1 MPRSRLLAL
10 FLTLSACTAE
20 PPPPRPQV
28 QTAPLPSMPQPSA
41 AFDVEI
47 AALPVRPAGA
57 ALATAGQ
64 EHALVRQRPALRP
77 AAAMPA
83 GRPETAPTV
92 ALGDPLAARVLAVQ
106 AAYRRWCAGELLP
119 GDGPLLA
126 EAGGVRLPGAIACA
140 PPPLG
145 QPRPL
150 ILESGRFHTGGNQP
164 P

>member
-92 ALGDPLAARVLAVQ
+92 ALGEPLAARVLAVQ

-126 EAGGVRLPGAIACA
+126 EAGGVRLPGAIAC
-140 PPPLG
+140 
-145 QPRPL
+145 
-150 ILESGRFHTGGNQP
+150 QP
-164 P
+164 PVLGLPRRLVPMDG

>member
-1 MPRSRLLAL
+1 M
-10 FLTLSACTAE
+10 
-20 PPPPRPQV
+20 
-28 QTAPLPSMPQPSA
+28 APLPSMPPPSA
-41 AFDVEI
+41 AFDAEI
-47 AALPVRPAGA
+47 AALPARPAGA
-57 ALATAGQ
+57 ALAVASQ

-77 AAAMPA
+77 AAAMPS

-106 AAYRRWCAGELLP
+106 AAYRRWCAGDQLP

-150 ILESGRFHTGGNQP
+150 ILESRRFRTGGNQSP
-164 P
+164 

>member
-41 AFDVEI
+41 AFDAEI

-57 ALATAGQ
+57 ALAVASQ
-64 EHALVRQRPALRP
+64 EHALVRQRPALQP
-77 AAAMPA
+77 AEAIPA
-83 GRPETAPTV
+83 PSVTA
-92 ALGDPLAARVLAVQ
+92 GKPLAVRVLAVQ
-106 AAYRRWCAGELLP
+106 AAYRRWCSGEALP

-126 EAGGVRLPGAIACA
+126 EAGGVRLPGAIACQS
-140 PPPLG
+140 PPLG
-145 QPRPL
+145 LPRRLVPT
-150 ILESGRFHTGGNQP
+150 EG
-164 P
+164 

>member
-1 MPRSRLLAL
+1 M
-10 FLTLSACTAE
+10 
-20 PPPPRPQV
+20 
-28 QTAPLPSMPQPSA
+28 APLPSMPPPSA
-41 AFDVEI
+41 AFDAEI
-47 AALPVRPAGA
+47 AALPARPAGA
-57 ALATAGQ
+57 ALAVASQ

-77 AAAMPA
+77 AAAMPS

-150 ILESGRFHTGGNQP
+150 TLESGRFHTGGNRP

>member
-1 MPRSRLLAL
+1 MSRSSLFVLCLAQL
-10 FLTLSACTAE
+10 GCAAA
-20 PPPPRPQV
+20 PPPPQV
-28 QTAPLPSMPQPSA
+28 QAVPPQPMPQPSA
-41 AFDVEI
+41 AFDAEI

-83 GRPETAPTV
+83 GRPEMAPTV

-106 AAYRRWCAGELLP
+106 AAYRRGCAGELLP

-150 ILESGRFHTGGNQP
+150 TLESGRFHTGGNRP

>member
-1 MPRSRLLAL
+1 MSRSSLFVLCLAQL
-10 FLTLSACTAE
+10 GCAAA
-20 PPPPRPQV
+20 PPPPQV
-28 QTAPLPSMPQPSA
+28 QAVPPQPMPQQAVP
-41 AFDVEI
+41 FDAQL
-47 AALPVRPAGA
+47 AALPVRSAGA
-57 ALATAGQ
+57 ALAVASQ

-77 AAAMPA
+77 AVAMPA
-83 GRPETAPTV
+83 GRLATTSSAAAGE
-92 ALGDPLAARVLAVQ
+92 PLSARVLAVQ

-145 QPRPL
+145 QPRDL